1 MMSYIMDGTVDDE
14 VDEFKDD
21 HHDTCVKEVDDMG
34 VVGDHDH

>member
-1 MMSYIMDGTVDDE
+1 MMSYIIDGTDDDE

-21 HHDTCVKEVDDMG
+21 PHDTCVKEVDDMG